1 MKKIVCFFIFFY
13 TFSGYTQP
21 LNPIQTDRP
30 DQTECPFIVPIN
42 YIQIENG
49 FTIENEN
56 IQKKLA
62 FPTTLLKY
70 GINDKAEIRMIT
82 ALSSLE
88 SEKIGLL
95 PITFGFKLNLLKEK
109 GILPTT
115 SLITHLTS
123 SNIGSRKYQSTY
135 LAPSFR
141 FTMQHTLSE
150 KATLGYN
157 IGEEWNGE
165 TPDPT
170 FIYTLT
176 IGYSLPSNFGSY
188 IEMYGTKPHQQ
199 NFEHK
204 FDGGL
209 TYLVGQNLLFDI
221 SGSIGLSK
229 IHPSNYISLGCS
241 FRFNTIRSTK

>member
-1 MKKIVCFFIFFY
+1 MKKILCFFIFFY
-13 TFSGYTQP
+13 TFSGYTQL

-56 IQKKLA
+56 IKKNLA
-62 FPTTLLKY
+62 FPITLLKY
-70 GINDKAEIRMIT
+70 GINDKVEIRMIT

-95 PITFGFKLNLLKEK
+95 PLTFGFKLNLLKEK

-176 IGYSLPSNFGSY
+176 VGYSFPSNFGSY

>member
-1 MKKIVCFFIFFY
+1 MKKYIYIFSQLL
-13 TFSGYTQP
+13 TFLGYTQ
-21 LNPIQTDRP
+21 NNSSIQTDRP
-30 DQTECPFIVPIN
+30 DQTECPFITPFK
-42 YIQIENG
+42 YIQVENG

-56 IQKKLA
+56 IQKNFS
-62 FPTTLLKY
+62 FPTTLWKY
-70 GINDKAEIRMIT
+70 GINDKVEIRMISE
-82 ALSSLE
+82 LSSLE

-95 PITFGFKLNLLKEK
+95 PLTFGFKLNLLKEK

-115 SLITHLTS
+115 SLITHLAS
-123 SNIGSRKYQSTY
+123 SNLGSRNYQSTY

>member
-1 MKKIVCFFIFFY
+1 MKLFIYFILQFFILNS
-13 TFSGYTQP
+13 FSQFS
-21 LNPIQTDRP
+21 LPIQTDRP
-30 DQTECPFIVPIN
+30 DQTECPFITPIK
-42 YIQIENG
+42 YIQVENG

-56 IQKKLA
+56 IQKNLA

-70 GINDKAEIRMIT
+70 GINDRVELRLIT
-82 ALSSLE
+82 ELTSLN
-88 SEKIGLL
+88 SGKIGLL
-95 PITFGFKLNLLKEK
+95 PLTFGFKLNLLKEK

-115 SLITHLTS
+115 SLITHLAS
-123 SNIGSRKYQSTY
+123 SNLGSRNYQSTY

-141 FTMQHTLSE
+141 FTMQHTLSK

-204 FDGGL
+204 FDGGI

-241 FRFNTIRSTK
+241 FRFNTIRSIK